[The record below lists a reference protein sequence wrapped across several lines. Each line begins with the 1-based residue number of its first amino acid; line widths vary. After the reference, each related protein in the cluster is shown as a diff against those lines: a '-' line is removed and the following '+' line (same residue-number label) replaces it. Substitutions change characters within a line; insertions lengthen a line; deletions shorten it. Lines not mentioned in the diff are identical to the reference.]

1 MSLRTYNYTMGFRV
15 GSTRIPDPSVFTG
28 KASALDSQ
36 GRRDAKGTLH
46 RKMVATK
53 HPIKLEYNNIDWAM
67 MQSIMSLL
75 TKESFKFTFPDPL
88 EGLITIKAY
97 VGDRDWSVVRTS
109 SSYTVGSAVVP
120 NSGGAVSNGQYIA
133 DGVLGEYIGTLK
145 FSIIEY

>member
-67 MQSIMSLL
+67 MQTIMGLL

-97 VGDRDWSVVRTS
+97 VGDRDWTVVRTAS
-109 SSYTVGSAVVP
+109 GYTTPGGIVS
-120 NSGGAVSNGQYIA
+120 NGGAVSNGQTYIA